1 MKQNEQKKI
10 LGEERRQLILQWLL
24 AANEPLSG
32 NELSKK
38 TNVSRQVIVQ
48 DI

>member
-1 MKQNEQKKI
+1 MKQNEQKI

-32 NELSKK
+32 NELSKNERK
-38 TNVSRQVIVQ
+38 
-48 DI
+48 

>member
-24 AANEPLSG
+24 
-32 NELSKK
+32 
-38 TNVSRQVIVQ
+38 
-48 DI
+48 

>member
-24 AANEPLSG
+24 AANEPLS
-32 NELSKK
+32 E
-38 TNVSRQVIVQ
+38 TNYLRRQT
-48 DI
+48 